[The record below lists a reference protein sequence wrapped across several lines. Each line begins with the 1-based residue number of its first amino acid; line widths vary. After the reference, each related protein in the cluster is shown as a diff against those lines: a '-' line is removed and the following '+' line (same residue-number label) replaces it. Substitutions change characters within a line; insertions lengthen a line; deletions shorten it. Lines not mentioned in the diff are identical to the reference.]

1 MGNVIWNGQ
10 RRNRYYNAD
19 GYAMCAI
26 KIPGKGWRSI
36 FVHRLVALAFLPN
49 PNNLP
54 EVNHKD
60 YNRANPCVNNL
71 EWITR
76 KGNVQYSIQN
86 RVDYH
91 GENNPN
97 FGNTK
102 LSEKYKNDSFFAD
115 KLSPYK
121 NQEIKELPCYIFD
134 KKEDIE
140 NALAVRHISG
150 IKKWDAKEKAE
161 FAIRL
166 YKKENNI
173 KNVTKIIGSKTNTI
187 GALIYSYF
195 WLEYLIE
202 SEENKRND
210 LENLFENKFSLLN
223 LALGQSNIRNFLNI
237 NDKWDTI
244 DYNVRKYEKGS
255 KEYDNMLYLCLWLS
269 DYKIISDS
277 RQITGGKTNPIS
289 LSAILADNE
298 ATNYLKSRT
307 DANSELPDLLAEA
320 YNRISVDSN
329 LVVRFEESY
338 NKINQ
343 LMYIYKEKKNNLS
356 DRTIKEINGYCDN
369 IKNIVSSND

>member
-1 MGNVIWNGQ
+1 MEKDRQEELYKFISIDKLELDKENPRIAKKDRNKDDYDILKGMWKSFSLEDLIISIDQNGF
-10 RRNRYYNAD
+10 
-19 GYAMCAI
+19 
-26 KIPGKGWRSI
+26 IPAEPLMVVK
-36 FVHRLVALAFLPN
+36 
-49 PNNLP
+49 
-54 EVNHKD
+54 KD
-60 YNRANPCVNNL
+60 
-71 EWITR
+71 
-76 KGNVQYSIQN
+76 
-86 RVDYH
+86 
-91 GENNPN
+91 GENDKYIVVE
-97 FGNTK
+97 GNRR
-102 LSEKYKNDSFFAD
+102 LSAVILLTDVRYRNDSFFAD

-121 NQEIKELPCYIFD
+121 IQEIKELPCYIFN

-210 LENLFENKFSLLN
+210 LENLFSNKFSLLN
-223 LALGQSNIRNFLNI
+223 LALGQSNIKNFLNI

-298 ATNYLKSRT
+298 ATNYLKIRT
-307 DANSELPDLLAEA
+307 NANSELPDLLVEA
-320 YNRISVDSN
+320 YNRIAVDSN

-343 LMYIYKEKKNNLS
+343 LMYIYKEKKGNLS
-356 DRTIKEINGYCDN
+356 DSTIEEIERYCNN
-369 IKNIVSSND
+369 IKDVVSSNN